1 MIGAIREQLVE
12 YMGVPHNIMQNT
24 RISLQPRTL
33 LQDSSVDLVPDRL
46 RSFGCATWMIAHY
59 LHFNSLG
66 LQYVFAIKLIIFSC
80 GLCFLSW
87 LPYNMV
93 FINSSGPLAAISSFR
108 LFCKAGMGSVICVVC
123 YLSSVL
129 CYLLFVG
136 LRGFEISD
144 IW

>member
-1 MIGAIREQLVE
+1 
-12 YMGVPHNIMQNT
+12 
-24 RISLQPRTL
+24 
-33 LQDSSVDLVPDRL
+33 
-46 RSFGCATWMIAHY
+46 MIAHY

-108 LFCKAGMGSVICVVC
+108 LFCKAGMGSVI
-123 YLSSVL
+123 LRG
-129 CYLLFVG
+129 LLPIQRSLLLTFRG
-136 LRGFEISD
+136 IRGFEISD
-144 IW
+144 IWVT